1 METEKIEMSGADF
14 KRTSDISTPE
24 ECVSGDYTLDLEGKE
39 PKRVLSGFTAMMIVV
54 ASMVGTGIFTTTGI
68 LLENTPSALSVL
80 ISWLIGGLLA
90 FFGALSYSELVAMY
104 PRNGGE
110 YQILSRVFHPSVGFV
125 AGWISLIVG
134 FSAPIASAAMAFSKY
149 FNHFIL
155 HSGLAGGIRN
165 PLLAPTGL
173 PLETS
178 EPPLNEFWVAFVV
191 LILFSLIHAANVK
204 QGGVIQV
211 ILTVIKIVIVI
222 GFIGGGL
229 YLGDFSNISLTSQ
242 GETSFLSPAFAIG
255 LIYVTYAYTGWNG
268 SAYIAGEIK
277 NPTKA
282 MPRALALG
290 TGLVT
295 LIYLGL
301 NVIFLISAPT
311 EELIGKVEI
320 GAVAAISLFG
330 TGMGS
335 VFSLVISFLLLSSL
349 SAMVMTGPRI
359 YQSMGEDYPIL
370 KLLTVRKGG
379 SGPYLAI
386 TLQAIIATAMLISA
400 EFDELIM
407 YMGFTLSITSALTV
421 IGVFVMRKK
430 SPNAMRPYK
439 CWGYPITPILF
450 ILLSLWMIIFSFIQT
465 PIVAFVGLGTVL
477 SGFLIYYLI
486 KPKKRES

>member
-1 METEKIEMSGADF
+1 MEIEKLEVSDLDF
-14 KRTSDISTPE
+14 KHQADISTPE
-24 ECVSGDYTLDLEGKE
+24 ECVSGDYTLELEGKE

-68 LLENTPSALSVL
+68 LLEQTPSPHAVL
-80 ISWLIGGLLA
+80 VAWLIGGGLA
-90 FFGALSYSELVAMY
+90 FFGALSYAELVAMY

-110 YQILSRVFHPSVGFV
+110 YQILSRIFHPAVGFV

-149 FNHFIL
+149 FNHF
-155 HSGLAGGIRN
+155 LANVAVTQEMTVQPI
-165 PLLAPTGL
+165 
-173 PLETS
+173 
-178 EPPLNEFWVAFVV
+178 NEFWAAFIVLIIFSVIHAVNVKYGGYVQGILTLIKILIVSGFVV
-191 LILFSLIHAANVK
+191 
-204 QGGVIQV
+204 GGM
-211 ILTVIKIVIVI
+211 
-222 GFIGGGL
+222 F
-229 YLGDFSNISLTSQ
+229 LGDFSRLSAPMPIESSTGSLLS
-242 GETSFLSPAFAIG
+242 LSPAFAVG
-255 LIYVTYAYTGWNG
+255 LIFVTYAYTGWNG
-268 SAYIAGEIK
+268 SVYIAGEIK

-282 MPRALALG
+282 MPKALALG

-301 NVIFLISAPT
+301 NVIFLISAPL
-311 EELIGKVEI
+311 EELTGKVEI
-320 GAVAAISLFG
+320 GAIAATALFG
-330 TGMGS
+330 TGMGTI
-335 VFSLVISFLLLSSL
+335 FSLIISMLLLSSL

-370 KLLTVRKGG
+370 KLLTNRKGG

-386 TLQAIIATAMLISA
+386 GLQALIATAMLISA

-430 SPNAMRPYK
+430 APKAMRPYK
-439 CWGYPITPILF
+439 CWGYPYTPILF

-465 PIVAFVGLGTVL
+465 PTVAFVGLGTVL
-477 SGFLIYYLI
+477 SGFLIYYCV
-486 KPKKRES
+486 KPKKGSHTKTKETP